1 MARRWRAWALGLA
14 SFGMLATSASAFEP
28 LAFSVVGSGGQVVLR
43 WIGAASACP
52 NVQWDEQP
60 MQAMRL
66 RSGEQILPA
75 VPSVSRVVDF
85 PVRVCEL
92 AWPQGV
98 RKALVGAQQ
107 ILVNTFRA
115 RQGNTV
121 FSGPFAG
128 MHYASNAS
136 EGALMPRLIGC
147 YEAELHPFLAQVAQA
162 GYERV
167 IDIGCAEGYYAVG
180 LARMLPGCHIHAHDI
195 DESAQQA
202 CRQLAQ
208 ANGVA
213 DRVTVAGVF
222 EGAQLARHT
231 AHKTLIV
238 CDIEGAEAQL
248 LDPRQWPDFA
258 RFDLLVEVH
267 ECFQPG
273 LVRQLDARFAA
284 THTIEWVW
292 PSVCAH
298 RELPPWVQQ
307 LSHLDQLLCIW
318 EWRQG
323 PTPWAIMRSRT
334 AL

>member
-1 MARRWRAWALGLA
+1 MTSPESPYFPFQDLQALMARPGLSERTRVERLLPRAAKWR
-14 SFGMLATSASAFEP
+14 
-28 LAFSVVGSGGQVVLR
+28 
-43 WIGAASACP
+43 
-52 NVQWDEQP
+52 
-60 MQAMRL
+60 
-66 RSGEQILPA
+66 
-75 VPSVSRVVDF
+75 
-85 PVRVCEL
+85 
-92 AWPQGV
+92 
-98 RKALVGAQQ
+98 QQ

-208 ANGVA
+208 ANGVT

-248 LDPRQWPDFA
+248 LDPWQWPDFA